1 LSTGGFVVAW
11 VSEQQRAQG
20 APSPQV
26 ILPEQ
31 LPLPSV
37 DVYARLY
44 SSAGL
49 PVNNEFLV
57 NTSSNVCANPNV
69 TAGPGGAFLVAWSQK
84 DTVERNSSW
93 DIFAKTFSSSA
104 VGGAVSRVNTQTY
117 GDQFAP
123 QLSFN
128 GTDYLA
134 VWTSLAQDKSMDGV
148 FGQFLATDGS
158 TNGSE
163 FQVNTTWINK
173 QIHPAVASD
182 GGGRFVV
189 AWSSFIGGRSSFDLF
204 AQRFVSA
211 AQALPA
217 MAPPFLYVPFVTIN
231 GAYQP
236 SIVAVWPAQSGLP
249 LDHYEVYV
257 DGTLAASPA
266 TNTWTMTAANG
277 LSSSSTHSFQV
288 AAVITAGGR
297 TPLSPSATATT
308 WSGYNWGGIPFEW
321 MANYYGADSSVWP
334 PATSIIGPGDT
345 TLSQVF
351 LTGGNPL
358 NPATWLHT
366 SLEVQ
371 HVQGLP
377 VYKLNWNTQPGLTY
391 QVQTSTDMV
400 SWVNFQSPRF
410 AADVADSVPV
420 PNNNLQYYR
429 LVRLR

>member
-1 LSTGGFVVAW
+1 
-11 VSEQQRAQG
+11 
-20 APSPQV
+20 
-26 ILPEQ
+26 
-31 LPLPSV
+31 
-37 DVYARLY
+37 
-44 SSAGL
+44 
-49 PVNNEFLV
+49 
-57 NTSSNVCANPNV
+57 
-69 TAGPGGAFLVAWSQK
+69 
-84 DTVERNSSW
+84 
-93 DIFAKTFSSSA
+93 
-104 VGGAVSRVNTQTY
+104 
-117 GDQFAP
+117 
-123 QLSFN
+123 
-128 GTDYLA
+128 
-134 VWTSLAQDKSMDGV
+134 
-148 FGQFLATDGS
+148 
-158 TNGSE
+158 
-163 FQVNTTWINK
+163 
-173 QIHPAVASD
+173 
-182 GGGRFVV
+182 VV

-204 AQRFVSA
+204 AQRFVSS

-217 MAPPFLYVPFVTIN
+217 MAAPFLYVPFVTSN

-249 LDHYEVYV
+249 VDHYEVYV
-257 DGTLAASPA
+257 DGSLAASPA

-288 AAVITAGGR
+288 AAVTAGGR

-334 PATSIIGPGDT
+334 PASNILGPGGT

-400 SWVNFQSPRF
+400 NWVNFQSPRF